1 MNILAIETSCDET
14 AAAIVRDGQ
23 ETLSNV
29 IASQIKMH
37 APYGGVV
44 PELAAREHIKAIIP
58 TIEKALKVART
69 PVAKID
75 ALAVTK
81 GPGLI
86 GSLIVGTETART
98 LSYAWGKPIIGVN
111 HLAGH
116 IYANWLK
123 KKEPPFPLVA
133 LLVSGGHSL
142 LVFMRAHYQFEIIG
156 ETLDDSAGEAF
167 DKVAQLIDLPYPG
180 GPSIARVALRGDGK
194 KYRFPLIDLTPSP
207 GRNREGFLE
216 YPVPSLDFS
225 FSGLKTAVL
234 SAVKKEKKL
243 SQSQKDD
250 IAASFQKTIVATIN
264 QNLERAIDAYSPR
277 SLLLSGGVAAN
288 RLLRATLEETA
299 ARRKL
304 PLFLPEGSYCTDNAA
319 MIGAAAFYQ
328 FQTQKRFEP
337 LKNIVP
343 EPGLRLV

>member
-14 AAAIVRDGQ
+14 AAAVVRDGRKAH
-23 ETLSNV
+23 SNI

-37 APYGGVV
+37 APYGGVI

-58 TIEKALKVART
+58 TIEEALKESNI
-69 PVAKID
+69 PLSEID

-116 IYANWLK
+116 VYANWLND
-123 KKEPPFPLVA
+123 KEPSFPLVA

-142 LVFMRAHYQFEIIG
+142 LVFMKDHYQFEIIG
-156 ETLDDSAGEAF
+156 GTIDDSAGEAF
-167 DKVAQLIDLPYPG
+167 DKVAQLIGLPYPG
-180 GPSIARVALRGDGK
+180 GPSIAAASDKGNEQ
-194 KYRFPLIDLTPSP
+194 KYDFPIIDLTPP
-207 GRNREGFLE
+207 PTRNQDGFLE

-234 SAVKKEKKL
+234 TVVKEEKKL
-243 SQSQKDD
+243 SLSHKAD
-250 IAASFQKTIVATIN
+250 IAASFQKTIITTIN
-264 QNLERAIDAYSPR
+264 QKVERAIDNYSPR
-277 SLLLSGGVAAN
+277 SFLLSGGVAAN
-288 RLLRATLEETA
+288 RLLRKTLQETA
-299 ARRKL
+299 TRKKL
-304 PLFLPEGSYCTDNAA
+304 PFFVPEYIYCTDNAA

-328 FQTQKRFEP
+328 YQSEKRYEAIE
-337 LKNIVP
+337 NIIA
-343 EPGLRLV
+343 EPGLKLV